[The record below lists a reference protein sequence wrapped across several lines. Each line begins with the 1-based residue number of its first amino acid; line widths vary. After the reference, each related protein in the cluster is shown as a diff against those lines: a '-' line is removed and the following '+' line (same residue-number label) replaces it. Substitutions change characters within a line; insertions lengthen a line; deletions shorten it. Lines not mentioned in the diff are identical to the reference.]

1 MTKLPALRPKKVL
14 KALLRAGFYV
24 HHQTG
29 SHVQLRHSQKSHLR
43 VTIPYHS
50 RFDLPPSV
58 INSIL
63 KQAEISK
70 EEFLKLL

>member
-1 MTKLPALRPKKVL
+1 MTKLPALKPKKVL

-50 RFDLPPSV
+50 KFDLPSSV

-63 KQAEISK
+63 KQTEISK

>member
-1 MTKLPALRPKKVL
+1 MAKLPALSPKKIL
-14 KALLRAGFYV
+14 KALLRVGFYI
-24 HHQTG
+24 HHQSG
-29 SHVQLRHSQKSHLR
+29 SHIQLRHSQKSHLKI
-43 VTIPYHS
+43 TIPYHS
-50 RFDLPPSV
+50 NFDLPSSV